1 MDRMLGGKVF
11 TLGYGAK
18 GWLISNCLQACPKCS
33 QGYTF
38 GLYDTREL
46 SEFPWQSGVSIS
58 QDGTNIGLSA
68 LPESGGAAVVREDI
82 LRARDRLKVQQSRS
96 AHRWLR
102 LLWLLAGPGVLVM
115 LGENDGPSMVS
126 YATTGATYGVGFF
139 VPFIILTFAMA
150 FVVQEMTVRL
160 GIATHRG
167 HAELIFQ
174 RFGPFWG
181 GFAMADLVLGNVLT
195 LVTEFIAI
203 QAGGLYFGLPAWLS
217 VAFGVALAVAS
228 LGLRR
233 YATWERV
240 LMTLAAGNLLFI
252 PAALLA
258 HPSGAA
264 LTHALATWGPLPGGF
279 GTVFVTLILANIGA
293 TVTPWMIFFQQSA
306 VVDKG
311 LTRADLPQGRMD
323 TAIGAILATVAAIA
337 TLIAAAPLFAAHVNV
352 SRFASGADFATALR
366 PMIGTT
372 GATLFALGMIEA
384 GLVAAMTISTSSS
397 YALAETISAHHS
409 LNLDFHRGR
418 LFYGAAILSTLLAA
432 GIVLV
437 PGAPLLAMTLTV
449 NVIATLLMAPA
460 LLFLLLLV
468 NDREIM
474 RDLANGWRANLA
486 GGTIIAAISLVGA
499 FYGVITVFPDLLGQ

>member
-1 MDRMLGGKVF
+1 MKATKTRCWNPGGMM
-11 TLGYGAK
+11 
-18 GWLISNCLQACPKCS
+18 S
-33 QGYTF
+33 QYVLNVGF
-38 GLYDTREL
+38 SAPPEGGDEFVTRED
-46 SEFPWQSGVSIS
+46 V
-58 QDGTNIGLSA
+58 
-68 LPESGGAAVVREDI
+68 
-82 LRARDRLKVQQSRS
+82 LRARDRLRVLKTRAAKSS
-96 AHRWLR
+96 LR

-126 YATTGATYGVGFF
+126 YATTGATYGIGFF
-139 VPFIILTFAMA
+139 APFILLTFLMA

-160 GIATHRG
+160 GVATHRG

-181 GFAMADLVLGNVLT
+181 YFAMGDLVFGNLLT

-203 QAGGLYFGLPAWLS
+203 QAGGLYFGLPSWLS
-217 VAFGVALAVAS
+217 VALGVVLVIGSLAF
-228 LGLRR
+228 RR

-240 LMTLAAGNLLFI
+240 LMGLAAFNLLFI

-258 HPSGAA
+258 HPSGAD
-264 LTHALATWGPLPGGF
+264 LVHAIATWGPLPGGMS
-279 GTVFVTLILANIGA
+279 TAFVVLILANIGA

-311 LTRADLPQGRMD
+311 LTRADVPQGRMD
-323 TAIGAILATVAAIA
+323 TAIGAVLAAVAAIA
-337 TLIAAAPLFAAHVNV
+337 TLVAAAPLFAAQADV
-352 SRFASGADFATALR
+352 SQFASGADFATALR
-366 PMIGTT
+366 PLIGTT
-372 GATLFALGMIEA
+372 GATLFALGIVEA

-397 YALAETISAHHS
+397 YSLAETVSAAETVSVRHS
-409 LNLDFHRGR
+409 LNLDFAHGH
-418 LFYGAAILSTLLAA
+418 LFYGVAIASTLLAA
-432 GIVLV
+432 GIVLI

-460 LLFLLLLV
+460 LLLLLLLA

-486 GGTIIAAISLVGA
+486 GGTVVVVISMVGA
-499 FYGVITVFPDLLGQ
+499 FYGVITVFPNLLGK